1 MKALNIFTFSTPVRD
16 KYSVKRSNFN
26 IGNVFASHKM
36 QTILKYLLQENVKV
50 TVLPSTILNLSNT
63 ICNQQPTAM
72 SDPYTYTNLI
82 QPDT

>member
-1 MKALNIFTFSTPVRD
+1 
-16 KYSVKRSNFN
+16 
-26 IGNVFASHKM
+26 M

-72 SDPYTYTNLI
+72 PDPYTYTNLI